1 MPVASVSGGHSR
13 STTVDPRRLTCAIG
27 VASGRDAS
35 PDAPSK
41 LETPG
46 ATSGP
51 RTTRLQDNNGHRRPV
66 PAQLIGQVQTDVAGR
81 DDPPRLSDTE
91 EVLRSAVLR
100 PPKPQALSGTRC
112 ATCAQRRPA
121 PSQPDVDRLTAVTA
135 TCRHRPRL
143 LLLGLSTYEEICL
156 FLPVVSDLA
165 QRPPDWMGRVSGP
178 THRCCRQRQTVI
190 TRLAAT
196 APAPAGPFLK
206 PRSALPDRLAGWRRK
221 GGR

>member
-91 EVLRSAVLR
+91 EVLRSAVQTTMLI
-100 PPKPQALSGTRC
+100 AGTR
-112 ATCAQRRPA
+112 P
-121 PSQPDVDRLTAVTA
+121 
-135 TCRHRPRL
+135 
-143 LLLGLSTYEEICL
+143 
-156 FLPVVSDLA
+156 
-165 QRPPDWMGRVSGP
+165 GRW
-178 THRCCRQRQTVI
+178 
-190 TRLAAT
+190 LAA
-196 APAPAGPFLK
+196 L
-206 PRSALPDRLAGWRRK
+206 LAI
-221 GGR
+221 GGS